1 MPSHMIKAMMDWTLD
16 KKHPDRVGRADN
28 IARSERVYKAVDA
41 YVRHEHTAY
50 EENWRIFRKDGAE
63 QHQRIQPEVNAIMN
77 RWRKPKPAKMDG
89 PMPVTVTPLP
99 SLKDELSIP
108 LQKRK
113 PKGPKSPL
121 SADISDQIR
130 TASPHYDGVDDQR
143 SDSPPQV
150 SRPIAED
157 ERPDSEI
164 GAAIDT
170 WFELQR
176 GKKIRPGLQTVTELN
191 NLAKQLIDWLRSQG
205 FTSSK
210 PTEEVHSSE
219 SASVEDQVV
228 FDAWA
233 KTGFHGCRKSGMPRH
248 ILMEYRRR
256 LVNALIRVILEESN
270 GRIRDQKLH
279 AICMG
284 LLEVGL

>member
-1 MPSHMIKAMMDWTLD
+1 
-16 KKHPDRVGRADN
+16 
-28 IARSERVYKAVDA
+28 
-41 YVRHEHTAY
+41 
-50 EENWRIFRKDGAE
+50 
-63 QHQRIQPEVNAIMN
+63 
-77 RWRKPKPAKMDG
+77 MDG

-108 LQKRK
+108 LQERK

-130 TASPHYDGVDDQR
+130 MTSPYDDGVDDQG
-143 SDSPPQV
+143 SDSPSQAPQSV
-150 SRPIAED
+150 AEE
-157 ERPDSEI
+157 ERPESEI

-191 NLAKQLIDWLRSQG
+191 NLTKQLIDWLRSQG
-205 FTSSK
+205 FTLSK
-210 PTEEVHSSE
+210 RPEEVHSSE
-219 SASVEDQVV
+219 SVRVEEQAV

-233 KTGFHGCRKSGMPRH
+233 KIGFHGCRKSGMPRH
-248 ILMEYRRR
+248 ILMDYRRR
-256 LVNALIRVILEESN
+256 LVNDLIRVIFEESN
-270 GRIRDQKLH
+270 GRIRDQNLH

-284 LLEVGL
+284 LLEVGF